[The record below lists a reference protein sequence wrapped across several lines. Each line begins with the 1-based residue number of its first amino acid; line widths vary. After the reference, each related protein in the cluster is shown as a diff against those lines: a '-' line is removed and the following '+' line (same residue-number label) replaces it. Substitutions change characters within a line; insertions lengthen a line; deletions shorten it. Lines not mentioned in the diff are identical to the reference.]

1 MSDFPYSPPW
11 FLDNGLLMTIYVALR
26 SSQIWQSTIEEPEP
40 SYQKVI
46 FTQGAVPL
54 AGWVAIPPNPKGTF
68 VATYGITGTL
78 DNQWFLKILG
88 RKAYAQNYAVVLFD
102 WRAHGESAKL
112 SAVLT
117 SDGINEGKDFV
128 SIARESKT
136 LGCPAPFWFTG
147 YSLGG
152 QLALWGIY
160 YAQFLPEPKD
170 GGALLAEEVAGCA
183 VICPNLDSNLSLPY
197 LVKHPTGKYIERAI
211 AKELKKL
218 VLKIAEYH
226 PQEFDLAAID
236 KVNSI
241 WGFDHELVVPRL
253 SFESVEEYYA
263 ASSAWQILP
272 QINKPTLILYAED
285 DPMFAPSIISQLKT
299 VCGQNEALNLVLT
312 KAGGHVGYISSP
324 RCQQANGDRDRWW
337 AWNRIL
343 DFSRLQLSK
352 STALKL

>member
-1 MSDFPYSPPW
+1 MLHSSYSPPW
-11 FLDNGLLMTIYVALR
+11 FLDNGFLMTIYVAKR
-26 SSQIWQSTIEEPEP
+26 SSQIWQETISEPEP
-40 SYQKVI
+40 HYQRVV
-46 FTQGAVPL
+46 FTQGEVPL
-54 AGWVAIPPNPKGTF
+54 AGWVTIPPNPRGT
-68 VATYGITGTL
+68 VVGTYGITGTL

-112 SAVLT
+112 SSVLT

-128 SIARESKT
+128 SIAAESKT

-160 YAQFLPEPKD
+160 YAQFLANNGLNPD
-170 GGALLAEEVAGCA
+170 EVAGGA

-197 LVKHPTGKYIERAI
+197 LMQHPTGKYIEQAI

-218 VLKIAEYH
+218 VLKIHQYH
-226 PQEFDLAAID
+226 PEDFELAVIE

-241 WGFDHELVVPRL
+241 WGFDHQLVVPRL
-253 SFESVEEYYA
+253 NFDSVEEYYT
-263 ASSAWQILP
+263 ASSPWQILP
-272 QINKPTLILYAED
+272 KIEKPTLILYAED
-285 DPMFAPSIISQLKT
+285 DPMFAPSIIPQLKT
-299 VCGQNEALNLVLT
+299 VCRHNEALKLIST

-324 RCQQANGDRDRWW
+324 ACQVENGDRDCWW

-343 DFSRLQLSK
+343 DWI
-352 STALKL
+352 TDY

>member
-1 MSDFPYSPPW
+1 MSDIPYSPPW
-11 FLDNGLLMTIYVALR
+11 FLDDGLLMTIYVAFR
-26 SSQIWQSTIEEPEP
+26 SSQVWQSTLEEPEP

-46 FTQGAVPL
+46 FTQGEVPL

-68 VATYGITGTL
+68 VGTYGITGTL

-160 YAQFLPEPKD
+160 YAQFLSAD
-170 GGALLAEEVAGCA
+170 SGLCADEVAGCA

-218 VLKIAEYH
+218 VLKIAAYH
-226 PQEFDLAAID
+226 PQEFDLSAIEQ
-236 KVNSI
+236 VNSI
-241 WGFDHELVVPRL
+241 WDFDHELVIPRL
-253 SFESVEEYYA
+253 NFKSVEEYYA
-263 ASSAWQILP
+263 ACSAWQILP

-285 DPMFAPSIISQLKT
+285 DPMFAPSIIGQLKT
-299 VCGQNEALNLVLT
+299 VCSHNEALKLVLT
-312 KAGGHVGYISSP
+312 KAGGHVGYVSSL
-324 RCQQANGDRDRWW
+324 RCQQEYGDRDRWW

-343 DFSRLQLSK
+343 DWSS
-352 STALKL
+352 

>member
-1 MSDFPYSPPW
+1 MLHSSYSPPW
-11 FLDNGLLMTIYVALR
+11 FLDNGFLMTIYVEKR
-26 SSQIWQSTIEEPEP
+26 SSQIWQETISEPEP
-40 SYQKVI
+40 NYQKVV
-46 FTQGAVPL
+46 FTQGEVPL
-54 AGWVAIPPNPKGTF
+54 AGWVAIPANPRGT
-68 VATYGITGTL
+68 VVGTYGITGTL

-112 SAVLT
+112 SSVLT

-128 SIARESKT
+128 SIAAESKT

-152 QLALWGIY
+152 QLALWGVY
-160 YAQFLPEPKD
+160 YAQFLAKNGLNPD
-170 GGALLAEEVAGCA
+170 EVAGGA

-197 LVKHPTGKYIERAI
+197 LMQHPTGKYIEQAI

-218 VLKIAEYH
+218 VLKIHEYH
-226 PQEFDLAAID
+226 PEDFELATIE

-241 WGFDHELVVPRL
+241 WGFDHQLVVPRL
-253 SFESVEEYYA
+253 NFDSVEEYYT
-263 ASSAWQILP
+263 ASSPFQILHK
-272 QINKPTLILYAED
+272 IEKPTLILYAED
-285 DPMFAPSIISQLKT
+285 DPMFAPIIIPQLKT
-299 VCGQNEALNLVLT
+299 VCRHNEALNLIST

-324 RCQQANGDRDRWW
+324 RCQEENGDRDCWW

-343 DFSRLQLSK
+343 EMITDY
-352 STALKL
+352 